1 MTFDHPPSRPAR
13 TPLRLGRRTLLAC
26 AAAMPLAAIHPGRA
40 GAATPS
46 IGYIGPNMPQENAPI
61 RDAIL
66 DGLAQQGLVAP
77 RSLRWLERHAENQLD
92 RIDALVRELMG
103 AGVDLIA
110 VNGAATRRTVE
121 VAAGRVP
128 VVYGFSGDPMAAG
141 LADSLARPRGNAT
154 GVTFMIVEINAK
166 RIQILKDIA
175 PATKRIA
182 LLSHPNHP
190 GESGEIEVCRRAVAE
205 LGIDLFYTPVHGR
218 EDIDRALVQAAAAA
232 CDAVVALP
240 DSITNP
246 NREHIAAWAMAQ
258 RVPSAS
264 GWAMFAQSGMLM
276 TYGPNLRDCFRR
288 VGYFAAR
295 VLGGTKTTDLPIEQ
309 PTRFELVLNLRTAKA
324 IGLSLAEAH
333 LARAD
338 EVLD

>member
-1 MTFDHPPSRPAR
+1 MDEAEIITDAPSALESMSYKPSPSFRFLLSLAEHWQYGTAHVVLPNGERLTFKGPEPGPEATLVVHRDRFAR
-13 TPLRLGRRTLLAC
+13 RSIVGGQLGFC
-26 AAAMPLAAIHPGRA
+26 E
-40 GAATPS
+40 
-46 IGYIGPNMPQENAPI
+46 GY
-61 RDAIL
+61 L
-66 DGLAQQGLVAP
+66 DGDWSSPDAARWMELFLRNEHHMEEVLVGQTWA
-77 RSLRWLERHAENQLD
+77 RF
-92 RIDALVRELMG
+92 LMKIPH
-103 AGVDLIA
+103 LF
-110 VNGAATRRTVE
+110 RRN
-121 VAAGRVP
+121 
-128 VVYGFSGDPMAAG
+128 S
-141 LADSLARPRGNAT
+141 RGGSKKN
-154 GVTFMIVEINAK
+154 IS
-166 RIQILKDIA
+166 QHYD
-175 PATKRIA
+175 
-182 LLSHPNHP
+182 
-190 GESGEIEVCRRAVAE
+190 
-205 LGIDLFYTPVHGR
+205 LGIAHLL
-218 EDIDRALVQAAAAA
+218 ALVQAAAAA

-246 NREHIAAWAMAQ
+246 NRERIAAWAMAQ

-295 VLGGTKTTDLPIEQ
+295 VLGGTRTTDLPIEQ